1 MGFRVEVE
9 RRGGGEEGVR
19 VTETVST
26 LVAIDSGS
34 QVGDRSGVRAVSR
47 LPCDLSPLE
56 RVADRL
62 GALWRL
68 GR

>member
-26 LVAIDSGS
+26 LAAIDSGEN
-34 QVGDRSGVRAVSR
+34 VKPKTTDE
-47 LPCDLSPLE
+47 PK
-56 RVADRL
+56 
-62 GALWRL
+62 
-68 GR
+68 